1 LLWTTDDRLPKTKT
15 SYLTVKITAII
26 MVNYLINAIAVY
38 AEV

>member
-1 LLWTTDDRLPKTKT
+1 MLWTTNHWPSKTKT

-26 MVNYLINAIAVY
+26 IVNYLINAIAVY